1 MPSDKEQSP
10 RTKRK
15 LINAAVMATIL
26 GILVSGALGLLG
38 LLQHE
43 RAMERDDRRFDR
55 QWALQQARNAEEDV
69 SNEARFAQD
78 LQMRLQTEYLAA
90 DSLEDLLRLE
100 RSLEWIAQF
109 SPYQSTKPVIAAFQQ
124 IIQNDLKTSLKAK
137 GSGTKPDP
145 NTRAMAAKTVNKLQT
160 LSQQQFKEQERQEN
174 LARQKVKQDANIKIA
189 DMAAIKQTISG
200 KKRTLILNEII
211 CIDPQSN
218 WPKNCDQIYLKIND
232 QRIWKE
238 PKKIC
243 RGERLRLN
251 EKLPFDDKTEIEL
264 WEYDKVSDDL
274 LGSFKI
280 VESLRKKTGI
290 ADIKNTGQKGAWHY
304 LVKFTAD

>member
-1 MPSDKEQSP
+1 MPSDMEQNS

-15 LINAAVMATIL
+15 FINVAVITTLL

-55 QWALQQARNAEEDV
+55 EWALQQARNAEEDV
-69 SNEARFAQD
+69 LNEARFAQD
-78 LQMRLQTEYLAA
+78 LQVRLQTQYLAA

-100 RSLEWIAQF
+100 RSLEWIARN
-109 SPYQSTKPVIAAFQQ
+109 SPYQSFKPVIADFQQ
-124 IIQNDLKTSLKAK
+124 IIQNDLKTSLNAK
-137 GSGTKPDP
+137 GSGPKPDP
-145 NTRAMAAKTVNKLQT
+145 NTRALAAKTLNRLQT
-160 LSQQQFKEQERQEN
+160 LSQQQSQEQKSQEN
-174 LARQKVKQDANIKIA
+174 LAMQKAKHDANIKIA
-189 DMAAIKQTISG
+189 DLAAIKQTISG

-218 WPKNCDQIYLKIND
+218 WPKNCDQIYLRIND

-251 EKLPFDDKTEIEL
+251 EQLPFDDKTEIEV
-264 WEYDKVSDDL
+264 WEYDKISDDI
-274 LGSFKI
+274 LGSFRI
-280 VESLRKKTGI
+280 VENLRKKTGI